1 MNKPTRRQSY
11 RKEWTE
17 LLQIAGLLLA
27 VELVDRLFDAMG
39 GRYRYQLP
47 YEPPKVDPPRWD
59 APYEVLGV
67 APTASVEEIRSA
79 FRRLVKENHPDTN
92 KGKGDT
98 EKLKRVIWAGQRLGL

>member
-1 MNKPTRRQSY
+1 MNKPTRRRSY

-39 GRYRYQLP
+39 GRYRTQLP
-47 YEPPKVDPPRWD
+47 YEPPGEVWETPQD
-59 APYEVLGV
+59 VLGV
-67 APTASVEEIRSA
+67 RPGATREEIRSA